1 MDCSEA
7 VLRGVFRALNT
18 CMRKERSKINKLSF
32 YLKKPG
38 KEQIQPKVRTGKE
51 IIKEQ
56 KSTKQEI
63 NRGNRETNNWFLEEI
78 KKVSRPQVNLPW

>member
-18 CMRKERSKINKLSF
+18 CMRKERSKINKLRF
-32 YLKKPG
+32 YLRKLG
-38 KEQIQPKVRTGKE
+38 KEQTQPKVRTGKE
-51 IIKEQ
+51 RIKEQ

-63 NRGNRETNNWFLEEI
+63 NREKATKPKAVSLKRSI
-78 KKVSRPQVNLPW
+78 KLINF

>member
-1 MDCSEA
+1 MDCSKA

-18 CMRKERSKINKLSF
+18 CMRKERSKINKLRF
-32 YLKKPG
+32 YLRKLG

-51 IIKEQ
+51 RIKEQ

-63 NRGNRETNNWFLEEI
+63 NRENHETNNWFLEEI